1 MVIKKRNLC
10 ISVISLI
17 ALIACTAPE
26 TFDKP
31 SNYEKAKKS
40 FMGDTLLKAMSSYL
54 NDYDDR
60 HNRTS
65 RRAVVGDRADTLII
79 NWLNK
84 QEAYLRKEMGN
95 ENIVIQNTGERL
107 IVTLP
112 QDVLFAIDS
121 ISLRS
126 DLLAD
131 LSALSI
137 NLKRY
142 PDTNIQVIG
151 HTDNTGYANYNLM
164 LSMEQAKSVS
174 KFLIINGIASSRII
188 SIGRGENQ
196 PTSSN
201 LTSQGRV
208 QNRRI
213 EIVILPSALTG

>member
-1 MVIKKRNLC
+1 M
-10 ISVISLI
+10 
-17 ALIACTAPE
+17 
-26 TFDKP
+26 DKD
-31 SNYEKAKKS
+31 SS
-40 FMGDTLLKAMSSYL
+40 KAMSSYL
-54 NDYDDR
+54 NDYDHR

-65 RRAVVGDRADTLII
+65 RRAVVGDRANTLII
-79 NWLNK
+79 NWLK
-84 QEAYLRKEMGN
+84 QQEAYLRKEMGN
-95 ENIVIQNTGERL
+95 ENIVIQKKGERL

-137 NLKRY
+137 YLKRY
-142 PDTNIQVIG
+142 RDTNIQVIG

-164 LSMEQAKSVS
+164 LSMEQAESVT
-174 KFLIINGIASSRII
+174 KFLITNGVASSRII
-188 SIGRGENQ
+188 SIGRGESE

-201 LTSQGRV
+201 LTSQGRI

-213 EIVILPSALTG
+213 EIVILPGA